1 MPRKHITGR
10 EHASLGA
17 RTWVRHRKR
26 ARCPGTGMVATSTSP
41 ARRGV
46 ALGVAWLFGPIF
58 PANRRYCD
66 SDRPFSSRPACF
78 RTRLLPAAALP
89 RALVWALGRLLPSA
103 RRIRYRLPKKALALP
118 ALRARAAAG
127 KPVTAAAAAARRTT
141 AAERAA
147 AQHMVEMLGGTHA
160 GFHWH
165 HARRRVSR
173 PYQPRELTSPT
184 GATRCWCARPSK
196 CGAFRSALTSE
207 SEGSFKSA

>member
-41 ARRGV
+41 CSLCFGHEASWIARYRLHARRSRPDPPRSHRACLLTCIPTRVYTRPPRYSRRWRSSCRSARRGV

-66 SDRPFSSRPACF
+66 SDRPCSSRPAQARADCPSTEEHATRSCF
-78 RTRLLPAAALP
+78 HTRLLPAAALP
-89 RALVWALGRLLPSA
+89 RASVWALGRLLPSA

-118 ALRARAAAG
+118 ALRARG
-127 KPVTAAAAAARRTT
+127 DLR
-141 AAERAA
+141 
-147 AQHMVEMLGGTHA
+147 
-160 GFHWH
+160 W
-165 HARRRVSR
+165 
-173 PYQPRELTSPT
+173 
-184 GATRCWCARPSK
+184 
-196 CGAFRSALTSE
+196 
-207 SEGSFKSA
+207 